1 MRIARI
7 IALILVSS
15 FCVWAQ
21 DAPQTP
27 PPDAQSQARGNRQF
41 RRGPG
46 TGGTITAIAGNS
58 ITLKT
63 RDGQTAQVNVTDQTR
78 FRKGR
83 EDAKLS
89 DLKVGDRIFVR
100 GEQKDGVWQAE
111 VVAERPEG
119 GMGQGGMGMG
129 RRGGNF
135 RENLGKT
142 IIMGQITAVNGTQ
155 LTIQRP
161 DGVSQNITV
170 DENTSFRKDNE
181 SVTLTDLKVGDHVFG
196 RGELK
201 NNVFVP
207 SQLNVGQPPFGRGPR
222 GARGAGDQQGGP
234 PAQQP
239 QQPQQ

>member
-7 IALILVSS
+7 IALVLISS

-21 DAPQTP
+21 DAPPTP
-27 PPDAQSQARGNRQF
+27 APDAQPQAQGNGEH

-83 EDAKLS
+83 EDAKLG
-89 DLKVGDRIFVR
+89 DLKVGDMVFVR

-119 GMGQGGMGMG
+119 GMGM
-129 RRGGNF
+129 RGTF

-142 IIMGQITAVNGTQ
+142 IIMGEITAMNGTQ

-170 DENTSFRKDNE
+170 DENTSFRKDND

-207 SQLNVGQPPFGRGPR
+207 SQLNVGQPPFGRGMR
-222 GARGAGDQQGGP
+222 GRQGAGEQGTPPNQQ
-234 PAQQP
+234 Q
-239 QQPQQ
+239 